1 MCNLFCNIA
10 VERVELAMSGA
21 LPPTNQTCLTTNQI
35 VAGFKKLLQKL
46 EGNSRT
52 KSVQVARFTG
62 PRETCFVAS
71 VWRDSRVILTN
82 QTSVFTEL
90 ATT

>member
-21 LPPTNQTCLTTNQI
+21 LPPTNQTCLTTNQV

-52 KSVQVARFTG
+52 KSG